1 MVAAV
6 KSAAVSALVA
16 ASVRDRSTSAAQE
29 VMSRRSEGRRPHLSR
44 VFAGVWLHR
53 HLPDGGE
60 LVDLLQRGLRPPSHR
75 YDITADHEEDEDDDE
90 EGGRSL
96 ASDLM
101 VSAAWLQLSSC
112 C

>member
-1 MVAAV
+1 MASVVAAV
-6 KSAAVSALVA
+6 KGPAVSVLVA
-16 ASVRDRSTSAAQE
+16 ASVRDDSTSAAQE
-29 VMSRRSEGRRPHLSR
+29 VMSRTGRAEGRRSHLSR

-75 YDITADHEEDEDDDE
+75 YDITADHEEDDDDE

-101 VSAAWLQLSSC
+101 VSAA
-112 C
+112 